1 MFILENFNVSEV
13 WTNGEVSDTPS
24 YLSFRLIIEKR
35 GIPLR
40 VLSDRTPAMAVSDV
54 VIRILNPSEK
64 STIPDAVRF
73 SLPPEENEA
82 EPLGT
87 VRVAPPLEKRGA
99 RFSDEINDRS
109 LVMKLTFGRRSF
121 LLPGDISKTA
131 ELRIVESTDGLDSDV
146 LFVPHHGG
154 FRSSTVPFLEKV
166 RPQVAVVSCGA
177 DNVFR
182 DPHPDVLR
190 RLGQFQS
197 RIYRTDRD
205 GAVTIETDGDELSVR
220 TFRQGNP

>member
-1 MFILENFNVSEV
+1 LFILENFDVSEV

-24 YLSFRLIIEKR
+24 YLTFRLITEKR

-54 VIRILNPSEK
+54 AIRILNPSEK
-64 STIPDAVRF
+64 STIPDAFRF
-73 SLPPEENEA
+73 SLPPEENEG

-87 VRVAPPLEKRGA
+87 VRAAPPLEKRGA

-190 RLGQFQS
+190 RLGQVQS

-205 GAVTIETDGDELSVR
+205 GAVTIETDGNELSIR